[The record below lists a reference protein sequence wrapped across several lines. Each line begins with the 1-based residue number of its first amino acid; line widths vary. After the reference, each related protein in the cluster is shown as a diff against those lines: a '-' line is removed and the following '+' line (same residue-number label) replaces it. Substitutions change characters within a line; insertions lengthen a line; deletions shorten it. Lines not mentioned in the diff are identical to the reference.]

1 MQQHTYA
8 VLARE
13 EERHWW
19 FCGRRRILESF
30 VAAIARRSPAQDTLR
45 ILDVGC
51 GTGGNMTML
60 ERFGTVDGVDA
71 SEEAVAHCRA
81 RGVTRIT
88 QARAECLPHRDGTY
102 DLVTALDVVE
112 HLDDDVTAL
121 REIHRVLRA
130 GGTALVFVPAFM
142 WLWGP
147 QDDVSEHRR
156 RYTRPEIVERLR
168 QAGFEVER
176 ATYANLTFFLP
187 ILAGRILMRIAQVR
201 PATENDLTPSRLNR
215 PFGWIFGTERFWLS
229 RANLP
234 LGVSVICVARRPL
247 AGARG
252 PVPES
257 ETAAVVNFRIL

>member
-19 FCGRRRILESF
+19 FQGRRRILESF
-30 VAAIARRSPAQDTLR
+30 VAAIAKRAAAQGALR

-51 GTGGNMTML
+51 GTGGNLSML
-60 ERFGTVDGVDA
+60 ERFGAVDGVDSA
-71 SEEAVAHCRA
+71 AAAVAHCLT
-81 RGVTRIT
+81 RGFTRIT
-88 QARAECLPHRDGTY
+88 QARAEALPHADGTY

-112 HLDDDVTAL
+112 HFDDDVAAL
-121 REIHRVLRA
+121 REIHRVLRP

-156 RYTRPEIVERLR
+156 RYTRPQIVERLR
-168 QAGFEVER
+168 QAGFEVQR
-176 ATYANLTFFLP
+176 STYANLTFLLP
-187 ILAGRILMRIAQVR
+187 ILVGRRLMRLAGMR
-201 PATENDLTPSRLNR
+201 PATENDLTPSMLNV
-215 PFGWIFGTERFWLS
+215 PLGWVLGAERFWLA

-234 LGVSVICVARRPL
+234 LGVSVICVAQRP
-247 AGARG
+247 
-252 PVPES
+252 
-257 ETAAVVNFRIL
+257 